1 MIDMRLKHLLAVC
14 FIFAGTMCSA
24 QSTELSLGLEQSNS
38 QVRVNG
44 SKYSGD
50 LTGFKLSG
58 RSALSQRYFVNF
70 DYTAGSGKVTASDTK
85 DASYAEYSIYVT
97 YGFGQANDSGQSD
110 AFPYFAGLGYL
121 NKELEFDAAT
131 YSEANFPVFFGAN
144 FELSQNIGL
153 RLMGF
158 APLDKIRNNRAVDL
172 QLVMATGES
181 SKIVAGYTNYSSKL
195 GNIKQCGA
203 GFELS
208 YRIDF

>member
-14 FIFAGTMCSA
+14 FTFAGTMCSA

-97 YGFGQANDSGQSD
+97 YGF
-110 AFPYFAGLGYL
+110 
-121 NKELEFDAAT
+121 
-131 YSEANFPVFFGAN
+131 
-144 FELSQNIGL
+144 
-153 RLMGF
+153 
-158 APLDKIRNNRAVDL
+158 
-172 QLVMATGES
+172 
-181 SKIVAGYTNYSSKL
+181 
-195 GNIKQCGA
+195 
-203 GFELS
+203 
-208 YRIDF
+208 